1 MFLENNEDPNLS
13 VADFYAGRSVFI
25 TGATGFLGMM
35 CLEKLI
41 YSCPQIHKIYVLI
54 RTKKNQNPEQRLQT
68 MIDSPVFTRIK
79 KERPEDLSKIVPIPG
94 DIAAP
99 DLDIKAEDEAIL
111 INEVS
116 VVFHAAATVK
126 FNEPLSA
133 ALNVN
138 LEGTRRVFTLS
149 QRMKCIKVFVHIS
162 TMYTNTDKTVV
173 EEIVYPPPKDLGEV
187 YKFARNYGDDA
198 EKVSKMIEGR
208 PNTYTFTKAL
218 TETMISEKRGDLPV
232 VIVRPSIDRKHQ
244 CLLNAAGSDNWYGAT
259 SSLTVIAKGIC
270 RGVVGNRRNILD
282 LIPVDYVSNL
292 TLISAAK
299 CNSKGQLTV
308 LNSCSSHVNPIT
320 CGELVKLYTQQS
332 VKERFYSLP
341 FPGVILMTKY
351 KWILRVISFNMKTV
365 AFVVDL
371 VLRIIGRKPKYVKLI
386 KMSDYARDLVE
397 YFTSHSWVFKCDEV
411 RALYAS
417 LSLQDQKTFPCD
429 PSHIV
434 WNQYIPLYFNSVKK
448 HLLDTQKRF

>member
-1 MFLENNEDPNLS
+1 M
-13 VADFYAGRSVFI
+13 A
-25 TGATGFLGMM
+25 
-35 CLEKLI
+35 
-41 YSCPQIHKIYVLI
+41 
-54 RTKKNQNPEQRLQT
+54 
-68 MIDSPVFTRIK
+68 VFTRIK

-111 INEVS
+111 INERREEKTEGNLGPDVS
-116 VVFHAAATVK
+116 PCVFCPMMIGGDTI
-126 FNEPLSA
+126 LISS
-133 ALNVN
+133 
-138 LEGTRRVFTLS
+138 TRFWFT
-149 QRMKCIKVFVHIS
+149 FP

-232 VIVRPSIDRKHQ
+232 VIVRPSIVTPSIKEPFPGW
-244 CLLNAAGSDNWYGAT
+244 LDNWYGAT

-308 LNSCSSHVNPIT
+308 LNSCTSHVNPIT